1 MSTRAR
7 KPVFTPTPINVSD
20 SKLRM
25 IRSGKKKKT
34 VTGFKENKNIT
45 FSNDAGKFIAVQKEK
60 KFEET
65 GVTKKKEKFHY
76 VRIKI
81 RY

>member
-7 KPVFTPTPINVSD
+7 KPVYTPNISD
-20 SKLRM
+20 SKLAM

-45 FSNDAGKFIAVQKEK
+45 FSNDAGKFVAIQKEK

-65 GVTKKKEKFHY
+65 GVTRKKKKFYY
-76 VRIKI
+76 VRIQI
-81 RY
+81 GY